1 MIGSTR
7 VSHTSAAA
15 LYLSVTS
22 RIGVLSKR
30 IELDLGMWVLRKFKY
45 LQNKGTFRRN
55 SVSSCGLRKFRNGA
69 SIVATCCQLSS
80 TQVDT
85 ECDKLAAVV
94 GRTKLTVLVSC
105 NGRRSTD
112 EFADFIT
119 PSVYSMMR
127 VRRRIAR
134 VHLRPLTLADLCC
147 HAFAYRIV
155 SYRCHIQI
163 GCGNAHFRTACI
175 IDPARVVCGAGSMK
189 RSSVR
194 PSPSVP
200 SIDSSS
206 GVRRVYC

>member
-1 MIGSTR
+1 
-7 VSHTSAAA
+7 
-15 LYLSVTS
+15 
-22 RIGVLSKR
+22 
-30 IELDLGMWVLRKFKY
+30 MWVLRKFKY

-155 SYRCHIQI
+155 SYRIVPVSCSDWL
-163 GCGNAHFRTACI
+163 CNAHFRTACI

-194 PSPSVP
+194 PS
-200 SIDSSS
+200 
-206 GVRRVYC
+206 VRLSHRSTAAAVCGGFAAERPRARDVDR